1 MVDDV
6 YAHQTKPQIFFIQL
20 EGGKKYKFKAE
31 GKEERDLWIKSLE
44 REQTAVAQQQL
55 QKFEAIVFFT
65 FD

>member
-44 REQTAVAQQQL
+44 REQTTVAQQQL
-55 QKFEAIVFFT
+55 
-65 FD
+65 